1 MDKKGENTILLKII
15 GLIINLGGIV
25 TYSIYNIKYVLSSVI
40 EVNNVGRK
48 TLFEVLDTVSKSA
61 MFEMIM
67 LLGDICLFEFIN
79 YILYLLKKKQLLIYA
94 AVIELIAFIVGG
106 IKLGFG
112 YPLLYVTL
120 LPIVNAGI
128 NYLLLKKEGK

>member
-67 LLGDICLFEFIN
+67 LLGDVCLFEFIN
-79 YILYLLKKKQLLIYA
+79 YILYLLKKKQFLIYA